1 VFQIT
6 KLSSWVVCT
15 IACFVIAAG
24 SVAQELTYSGGIKAG
39 NKNGSIPVWTGGLT
53 APPRGWDKKK
63 GFKNPFAG
71 EKPLFVINGSNYSE
85 YETKLSP
92 GLIALLKDNS
102 RFSMPVF
109 KTHRTAVLPNA
120 EIEVIKAETG
130 KASIANHKI
139 VGRVKSHMPFPNPSN
154 GEEAIYNYL
163 LRYVGNGFEREYAWF
178 PVRPGKKYYK
188 VGFKDRVVYA
198 NSMKPNQVDKGL
210 NYAFY
215 ANFTAPS
222 TLVGT
227 VYLVHEFVDTIQN
240 PRAAWI
246 YNAGARRVRRAPDL
260 AYDNVA
266 DGTEGMRTTDQYFAY
281 NGATD
286 RYDWKLIGR
295 KEMFVPY
302 NTYDLTN
309 KSLKYADIL
318 DEGTVNSKYMRY
330 ELHRV
335 WVVEATLKSN
345 SKHIYGK
352 RVFYMDE
359 DSWSIL
365 GEDCY
370 DTRGNLWR
378 IGVHGLI
385 QIYDKLVPW
394 PNLLVWHD
402 LSNGNYLAAHLDNEV
417 KKPIRFGIND
427 RWTNFQP
434 DALRRR
440 GTR

>member
-1 VFQIT
+1 MFQIT

>member
-1 VFQIT
+1 MFQIT
-6 KLSSWVVCT
+6 KHFSWVFCT
-15 IACFVIAAG
+15 VACLVIATG
-24 SVAQELTYSGGIKAG
+24 PVAQELSYSGAIKAG
-39 NKNGSIPVWTGGLT
+39 NENGSIPPWNGGLT
-53 APPRGWDKKK
+53 VPPSGWDAKK
-63 GFKNPFAG
+63 GYKNPFAG
-71 EKPLFVINGSNYSE
+71 EEPLFVIDGSNYSE
-85 YETKLSP
+85 YETKLSS
-92 GLIALLKDNS
+92 GQIALLKGIA

-109 KTHRTAVLPNA
+109 NSHRTAVLPNS
-120 EIEVIKAETG
+120 EIDVIKAETG
-130 KASIANHKI
+130 KASIVNHKI

-309 KSLKYADIL
+309 KNLKYADIL
-318 DEGTVNSKYMRY
+318 DEGTVNPKYMRY

-378 IGVHGLI
+378 IGVHGFI

>member
-1 VFQIT
+1 MLSKFKLQVKICSAVFC
-6 KLSSWVVCT
+6 L
-15 IACFVIAAG
+15 VIATNG
-24 SVAQELTYSGGIKAG
+24 SAQELTYSGAIKAG
-39 NKNGSIPVWTGGLT
+39 NDSGIIPEWSGGLT
-53 APPRGWDKKK
+53 SAPGGWDKKQ
-63 GFKNPFAG
+63 GYKNPFNA
-71 EKPLFVINGSNYSE
+71 EKPQFVINRSNYSE
-85 YETKLSP
+85 YVEKLSP
-92 GLIALLKDNS
+92 GQIALLKGNS
-102 RFSMPVF
+102 QFSMPVY
-109 KTHRTAVLPNA
+109 KTHRTTVLPSD
-120 EIEVIKAETG
+120 VIKTVKTEMG
-130 KASIANHKI
+130 KAKIVNHKI
-139 VGRVKSHMPFPNPSN
+139 VGRIKSHIPFPSPTS

-163 LRYVGNGFEREYAWF
+163 LRYVGEGFEREYAWF

-198 NSMKPNQVDKGL
+198 DSMKPSQIGNGL

-227 VYLVHEFVDTIQN
+227 VYLVHEFVDTVEN

-260 AYDNVA
+260 AYDNIA

-309 KSLKYADIL
+309 KNLKYEDIL
-318 DEGTVNSKYMRY
+318 GEGTVNAKFMRY
-330 ELHRV
+330 EMHRV
-335 WVVEATLKSN
+335 WVVEATLKST

-378 IGVHGLI
+378 VGIHGLI
-385 QIYDKLVPW
+385 QIYDKAVPW

-402 LSNGNYLAAHLDNEV
+402 LNNGNYLAAHLDNEV
-417 KKPIRFGIND
+417 KKPIRFGIKD

>member
-1 VFQIT
+1 MFLNVKIFSRIFCTFFCVF
-6 KLSSWVVCT
+6 LS
-15 IACFVIAAG
+15 AGCFAL
-24 SVAQELTYSGGIKAG
+24 EFTYSGAIKSG
-39 NKNGSIPVWTGGLT
+39 NKNGTIPSWEGGLT
-53 APPRGWDKKK
+53 SPPDGWNREK
-63 GFKNPFAG
+63 GYMNPFAG
-71 EKPLFVINGSNYSE
+71 EKPLFVINASNYSK
-85 YETKLSP
+85 YEFQLSP
-92 GLIALLKDNS
+92 GQVALLKSNPQ
-102 RFSMPVF
+102 FSMPVF
-109 KTHRTAVLPNA
+109 KTHRTSVLPND
-120 EIEVIKAETG
+120 EIEVVKAEIG
-130 KASIANHKI
+130 KAKILNHNI
-139 VGRVKSHMPFPNPSN
+139 VGRLKSHMPFPRPSN

-227 VYLVHEFVDTIQN
+227 VYLVHEFVNTIRI

-266 DGTEGMRTTDQYFAY
+266 DGTEGMRTTDQYFGF

-286 RYDWKLIGR
+286 RYDWELIGR

-302 NTYDLTN
+302 NTYELTS
-309 KSLKYADIL
+309 KSLKYDDIL
-318 DEGTVNSKYMRY
+318 DEGTVNPKYMRY

-335 WVVEATLKSN
+335 WVVEATLKSS

-385 QIYDKLVPW
+385 QIYDKSVPW

-402 LSNGNYLAAHLDNEV
+402 LNNGNYLAAHLDNEV
-417 KKPIRFGIND
+417 KKPIKFGIKD

>member
-1 VFQIT
+1 MSLFSKSLSRVF
-6 KLSSWVVCT
+6 CT
-15 IACFVIAAG
+15 FFFVAACSGSFAA
-24 SVAQELTYSGGIKAG
+24 ELTYSGAIKAG
-39 NKNGSIPVWTGGLT
+39 NKSGSIPPWNGGLT
-53 APPRGWDKKK
+53 SPPAGWDKKN

-71 EKPLFVINGSNYSE
+71 ETPLFVINGSNYSE
-85 YETKLSP
+85 HVSKLSP
-92 GLIALLKDNS
+92 GQIALLKSNP
-102 RFSMPVF
+102 RYSMPVF
-109 KTHRTAVLPNA
+109 KTHRTAVLPKI
-120 EIEVIKAETG
+120 EIEVVKAETG
-130 KASIANHKI
+130 KARISNHKI
-139 VGRVKSHMPFPNPSN
+139 VGRTKSHMPFPSPSS

-227 VYLVHEFVDTIQN
+227 VYLVHEFVDAIQN

-309 KSLKYADIL
+309 KNLKYADIL
-318 DEGTVNSKYMRY
+318 DEGTVNPKYMRY

-394 PNLLVWHD
+394 PNVLVWHD

>member
-1 VFQIT
+1 MFLR
-6 KLSSWVVCT
+6 LSFLFTLVSSLLTC
-15 IACFVIAAG
+15 
-24 SVAQELTYSGGIKAG
+24 SVNASELTYSGAIQSG
-39 NKNGSIPVWTGGLT
+39 NSDGSIPEWSGGLSS
-53 APPRGWDKKK
+53 PPPGWDKDK
-63 GFKNPFAG
+63 GYINPFKD
-71 EKPLFVINGSNYSE
+71 EKPLFIIDGKNAGDYSS
-85 YETKLSP
+85 KLSA
-92 GLIALLKDNS
+92 GQLELLKTTTS
-102 RFSMPVF
+102 FKMPVY
-109 KTHRTAVLPNA
+109 KTHRTSVLPK
-120 EIEVIKAETG
+120 EVIDKVFAEKG
-130 KASIANHKI
+130 KARVVSNSII
-139 VGRVKSHMPFPNPSN
+139 GRIESPIPFPKPNN

-163 LRYVGNGFEREYAWF
+163 MRYVGNGFSREYAWF
-178 PVRPGKKYYK
+178 PVRPGKNYYK
-188 VGFKDRVVYA
+188 VGFKDRLVYA
-198 NSMKPNQVDKGL
+198 NSMKPKQTSKGL

-227 VYLVHEFVDTIQN
+227 VYLVHEFVDLIKN

-266 DGTEGMRTTDQYFAY
+266 DGTEGMRTTDQYFGF

-286 RYDWKLIGR
+286 RYDWKLLGR

-302 NTYDLTN
+302 NTYDVTS
-309 KSLKYADIL
+309 KKIKYKDVIG
-318 DEGTVNSKYMRY
+318 EKTVNSGLMRY

-335 WVVEATLKSN
+335 WVVEATLKSS

-352 RVFYMDE
+352 RIFYLDE
-359 DSWSIL
+359 DSWSIV

-378 IGVHGLI
+378 VGQHGFI

-394 PNLLVWHD
+394 PNILIWHD
-402 LSNGNYLAAHLDNEV
+402 LTNGNYLVSHLDNEV
-417 KKPIRFGIND
+417 KKPIKFGLSD
-427 RWTNFQP
+427 RWANFQP

>member
-1 VFQIT
+1 MFQLT
-6 KLSSWVVCT
+6 KLSSWVFCT
-15 IACFVIAAG
+15 IACFVIATG

-39 NKNGSIPVWTGGLT
+39 NENGSIPVWTGGLT
-53 APPRGWDKKK
+53 TPPSGWDGKK
-63 GFKNPFAG
+63 GYKNPFSG
-71 EKPLFVINGSNYSE
+71 EKPLFVIDGSNYSE

-417 KKPIRFGIND
+417 KKPIRFGISD

>member
-1 VFQIT
+1 MDLFL
-6 KLSSWVVCT
+6 KFLLAWFFLASCHASE
-15 IACFVIAAG
+15 F
-24 SVAQELTYSGGIKAG
+24 TYSGAIHSG
-39 NKNGSIPVWTGGLT
+39 NKDGSIPEWKGGLT
-53 APPRGWDKKK
+53 EAPDGWVKSEGYD
-63 GFKNPFAG
+63 NPFKS
-71 EKPLFVINGSNYSE
+71 EKPLFVIDGTNYDK
-85 YETKLSP
+85 YESKLSN
-92 GLIALLKDNS
+92 GQIALLKGNPT
-102 RFSMPVF
+102 FKMPVY
-109 KTHRTAVLPNA
+109 KTHRTAVLPKNVVDD
-120 EIEVIKAETG
+120 VINEKG
-130 KASIANHKI
+130 KAKI
-139 VGRVKSHMPFPNPSN
+139 VGHSIVGRDKSHIPFPYPST

-178 PVRPGKKYYK
+178 PVRPGRKYYK

-198 NSMKPNQVDKGL
+198 GSMKPQQISKGL

-215 ANFTAPS
+215 ANFTAPA

-227 VYLVHEFVDTIQN
+227 VYLVHEFVDAIKN

-266 DGTEGMRTTDQYFAY
+266 DGTEGMRTTDQYFGF

-286 RYDWKLIGR
+286 RYEWKIIGR
-295 KEMFVPY
+295 KELYVPY
-302 NTYDLTN
+302 NTYQISSKKIRYDEILGDGSVN
-309 KSLKYADIL
+309 KDF
-318 DEGTVNSKYMRY
+318 MRY

-335 WVVEATLKSN
+335 WEVEAILKEG

-352 RVFYMDE
+352 RVFYLDE

-370 DTRGNLWR
+370 DTRGNIWR
-378 IGVHGLI
+378 VGIHGLI
-385 QIYDKLVPW
+385 QAYDQLVPW
-394 PNLLVWHD
+394 PNVLIWHD
-402 LSNGNYLAAHLDNEV
+402 LTNGNYLVSHLDNEV
-417 KKPIRFGIND
+417 KKPITFGIKD